1 MKYFAA
7 FLRMQ
12 DPAKNQEFRPQH
24 LEFLQQGEKSGAIFA
39 RGRFTDDSG
48 GLVIYKAE
56 TFDAA
61 KEIAERDPYVS
72 SGARRLELHEWD
84 ARFPQ

>member
-1 MKYFAA
+1 VKYFAA

-12 DPAKNQEFRPQH
+12 DPAKNQELRPQH
-24 LEFLQQGEKSGAIFA
+24 LEFLQRAEKAGTIFA

-56 TFDAA
+56 TLDAA

-72 SGARRLELHEWD
+72 SGARRLELHEWN
-84 ARFPQ
+84 AKFPQ

>member
-1 MKYFAA
+1 VKYFAA

-12 DPAKNQEFRPQH
+12 DPAKNQELRPQH
-24 LEFLQQGEKSGAIFA
+24 LEFLQRSEKAGTIFA
-39 RGRFTDDSG
+39 RGRFADDSG

-56 TFDAA
+56 TLDAA
-61 KEIAERDPYVS
+61 KEIAGRDPYIL

-84 ARFPQ
+84 AKFPQ